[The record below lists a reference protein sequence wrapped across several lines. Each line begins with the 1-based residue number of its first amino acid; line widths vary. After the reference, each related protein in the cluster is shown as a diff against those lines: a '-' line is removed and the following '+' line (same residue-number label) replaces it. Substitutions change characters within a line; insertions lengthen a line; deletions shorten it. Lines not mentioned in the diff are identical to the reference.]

1 MALKWENMVAL
12 GVENALSF
20 IRSASRKP
28 NALARSEVIA
38 SLVIVEA
45 ALKMLLKELHSDV
58 EG

>member
-1 MALKWENMVAL
+1 MALTWEHRVAL

-20 IRSASRKP
+20 IRSASRDQSDLAKP
-28 NALARSEVIA
+28 EVIA

-58 EG
+58 ER